1 MNSWTAAGAQQV
13 EADDGGRGGSRWPGR
28 CRFWSGRRGAR
39 PACGPALRPVRFRL
53 PRPPARAARR
63 PVIGDAL
70 LLQYVLRK
78 RSARSVTELTVR
90 RARQLLAGW
99 AAGQDAAGSR
109 RDGVVRAAVDAGLS
123 KSEVHR
129 LTGIARTTI
138 DRILGA
144 VPAMEAD
151 PR

>member
-1 MNSWTAAGAQQV
+1 
-13 EADDGGRGGSRWPGR
+13 
-28 CRFWSGRRGAR
+28 
-39 PACGPALRPVRFRL
+39 
-53 PRPPARAARR
+53 
-63 PVIGDAL
+63 VIGDAL

-129 LTGIARTTI
+129 LAGMARTAIGRIAGTI
-138 DRILGA
+138 A
-144 VPAMEAD
+144 AMEAD

>member
-13 EADDGGRGGSRWPGR
+13 EADDGGRGRSRWPGR
-28 CRFWSGRRGAR
+28 CRFWSGKRGER
-39 PACGPALRPVRFRL
+39 PASGPALRPVRFRL
-53 PRPPARAARR
+53 PWPRARAACR
-63 PVIGDAL
+63 PVTGVAL

-78 RSARSVTELTVR
+78 RSTRSVTELTVC
-90 RARQLLAGW
+90 RARQMLAGW

-109 RDGVVRAAVDAGLS
+109 RDGVVRAAIDAGLS

-129 LTGIARTTI
+129 LAGMARTTI
-138 DRILGA
+138 DRIAGA
-144 VPAMEAD
+144 LPAMEQD